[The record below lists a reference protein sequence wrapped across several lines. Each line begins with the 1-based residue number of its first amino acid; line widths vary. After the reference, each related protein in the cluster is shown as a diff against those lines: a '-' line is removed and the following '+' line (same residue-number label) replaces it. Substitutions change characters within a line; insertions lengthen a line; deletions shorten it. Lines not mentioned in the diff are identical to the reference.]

1 MVQLFELVTTSDMG
15 YSGFVSTGS
24 DLVDEICFQRG
35 IELWGEGVSWFDLKR
50 SKLPLNSTGEGSNH
64 IDFGS

>member
-1 MVQLFELVTTSDMG
+1 MVTTGDAG
-15 YSGFVSTGS
+15 YSRSASTGS
-24 DLVDEICFQRG
+24 DLVDEIYFQRR

-50 SKLPLNSTGEGSNH
+50 LKLLLNRTGEGSNH